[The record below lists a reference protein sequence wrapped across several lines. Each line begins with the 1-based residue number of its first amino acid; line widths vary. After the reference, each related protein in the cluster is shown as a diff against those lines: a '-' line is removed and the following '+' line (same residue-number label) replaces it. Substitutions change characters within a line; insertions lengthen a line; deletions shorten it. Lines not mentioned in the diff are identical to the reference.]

1 MAQIAQQDHLFVV
14 DDVNA
19 IESLGESQKAK
30 LKACIVGGTIFD
42 VVLKTKQA
50 ENIYNY
56 SRIVAYY
63 VDQTDKQK
71 PTYTVI
77 AVNSETGM
85 APTIKL

>member
-19 IESLGESQKAK
+19 IAALGAAQKAK

-50 ENIYNY
+50 ENKYNY
-56 SRIVAYY
+56 SRIVAYH
-63 VDQTDKQK
+63 VDQTNKQN
-71 PTYTVI
+71 PTYTVSVVKSDDGT
-77 AVNSETGM
+77 AV
-85 APTIKL
+85 TIQL